1 MQYKLWNGA
10 SAIIIKDNRVLMIR
24 TKNSNSW
31 SIPSGGLEVG
41 ETVEEACIREIKEE
55 TGYEAKVVKEL
66 FIKETNIKEYKVTT
80 QYFLCEITGGEIQYQ
95 DPDEEIEEISW
106 KNSIEISKLT
116 HTYPEDQ
123 EVIEQ
128 LLSNLSQEKSS
139 PIECFL

>member
-1 MQYKLWNGA
+1 MQYMLWNGA

-106 KNSIEISKLT
+106 KNSSEISKLT

-123 EVIEQ
+123 KVIEQ

-139 PIECFL
+139 PIERFL

>member
-10 SAIIIKDNRVLMIR
+10 SAIIIKDNCVLMIR

-31 SIPSGGLEVG
+31 SIPSGGVEVG
-41 ETVEEACIREIKEE
+41 ETVEEACIREITEE
-55 TGYEAKVVKEL
+55 TGYEARIVKKL
-66 FIKETNIKEYKVTT
+66 FIKETIIKEYKVTT

-95 DPDEEIEEISW
+95 DPDKEIEEISW
-106 KNSIEISKLT
+106 KNSNEISKLI

-123 EVIEQ
+123 VVIEQ

-139 PIECFL
+139 TIKRFH

>member
-10 SAIIIKDNRVLMIR
+10 SAIIIKDNCVLMIR

-31 SIPSGGLEVG
+31 SIPSGGVEVG
-41 ETVEEACIREIKEE
+41 ETVEEACIREITEE
-55 TGYEAKVVKEL
+55 TGYEAKIVKKL
-66 FIKETNIKEYKVTT
+66 YIKETNIKEYKVTT

-106 KNSIEISKLT
+106 KNSSEISKLI
-116 HTYPEDQ
+116 HTYSEDQ
-123 EVIEQ
+123 VVIEQ

-139 PIECFL
+139 PSECFH